1 MSFLKVLKILVTAAG
16 FIVPLALL
24 LEAEDLPGEEK
35 KKAVLAQLKAQ
46 LDNVGLKFP
55 EWLQKFIDP
64 ILGLLIDAVVFWL
77 NKTGFFE
84 HGGES
89 SEA

>member
-1 MSFLKVLKILVTAAG
+1 MSFLKVLKVLVTAAG

-24 LEAEDLPGEEK
+24 FEAEELPGEEK
-35 KKAVLAQLKAQ
+35 KKAVLAELKAQ
-46 LDNVGLKFP
+46 LDDVGLKFP
-55 EWLQKFIDP
+55 EWLQRFIDP

-84 HGGES
+84 HGGKS
-89 SEA
+89 SES

>member
-1 MSFLKVLKILVTAAG
+1 MSFLKVLNILVTAAG

-24 LEAEDLPGEEK
+24 FEAEKIPGEEK
-35 KKAVLAQLKAQ
+35 KIAVLTQLKAQ
-46 LDNVGLKFP
+46 LDNVGLEFP
-55 EWLQKFIDP
+55 EWFQKFIDP

-89 SEA
+89 SEG

>member
-1 MSFLKVLKILVTAAG
+1 MSFLKVLNMLVTAAG

-24 LEAEDLPGEEK
+24 FEAEEIPGEEK

-46 LDNVGLKFP
+46 LDSVGLEFP
-55 EWLQKFIDP
+55 QWLQKFVDP
-64 ILGLLIDAVVFWL
+64 ILGLLIDAVVYWL

-89 SEA
+89 SEG

>member
-1 MSFLKVLKILVTAAG
+1 MSFLKVLNVLVTAAG

-24 LEAEDLPGEEK
+24 FEAEEMPGEEK
-35 KKAVLAQLKAQ
+35 KKAVLEQLKAQ
-46 LDNVGLKFP
+46 LDNVGLEFP
-55 EWLQKFIDP
+55 QWLQKFIDP

-89 SEA
+89 SEG

>member
-1 MSFLKVLKILVTAAG
+1 MSFLKALNALVTAAG

-24 LEAEDLPGEEK
+24 FEAEELPGEEK

-46 LDNVGLKFP
+46 LDSVGLKFP

-89 SEA
+89 SEN

>member
-1 MSFLKVLKILVTAAG
+1 MGFLKVLNILVTAAG
-16 FIVPLALL
+16 FIIPLALL
-24 LEAEDLPGEEK
+24 FEAKELPGEEK
-35 KKAVLAQLKAQ
+35 KKAVLTQLKAQ

-89 SEA
+89 SEG

>member
-1 MSFLKVLKILVTAAG
+1 MSFLKVLNILVTAAG

-24 LEAEDLPGEEK
+24 LEAEELPGEEK

-46 LDNVGLKFP
+46 LDSVGLKFP

-89 SEA
+89 SKG